1 MGRIEDLAAKYQRH
15 ISIPWQRNLS
25 GDQKTIFVVYP
36 KTDER
41 QLRTRLDAFEMATTK
56 SEHSWRLVDLTPAF
70 AEWMASG
77 DYRDEYFEDPDAL
90 EMSLE
95 HSFTEYVSNR
105 IRKQLLADDVTEDS
119 VVAVL
124 GAGSLFG
131 LTRLSLVLRE
141 IVNDVPGRLVL
152 FFPGEYENSNYRL
165 LDARDGWNYLA
176 VPITLHDGVS
186 DQ

>member
-1 MGRIEDLAAKYQRH
+1 
-15 ISIPWQRNLS
+15 
-25 GDQKTIFVVYP
+25 
-36 KTDER
+36 
-41 QLRTRLDAFEMATTK
+41 
-56 SEHSWRLVDLTPAF
+56 
-70 AEWMASG
+70 MASEE
-77 DYRDEYFEDPDAL
+77 YRDEYFADPSAL

-95 HSFTEYVSNR
+95 HGFTEHVAER
-105 IRKQLLADDVTEDS
+105 IREQLASDDVDEDT

-131 LTRLSLVLRE
+131 FTRLSLVLRR
-141 IVNDVPGRLVL
+141 IVNDVPGRLLL
-152 FFPGEYENSNYRL
+152 FFPGEYDNGNYRL

>member
-15 ISIPWQRNLS
+15 IAIPWQRNLS
-25 GDQKTIFVVYP
+25 GDQKTIFIVYP
-36 KTDER
+36 KNDER
-41 QLRTRLDAFEMATTK
+41 QFRARLVAFEMATSK
-56 SEHSWRLVDLTPAF
+56 ANHDWKLVDLTPAF
-70 AEWMASG
+70 AEWMASE
-77 DYRDEYFEDPDAL
+77 DYRDEYFEDPRAL

-95 HSFTEYVSNR
+95 HGFTEHVADR
-105 IRKQLLADDVTEDS
+105 IRGQLLADDVSEDT
-119 VVAVL
+119 VIAVL

-131 LTRLSLVLRE
+131 LTRLSLVLRQ
-141 IVNDVPGRLVL
+141 IINDVRGRLVL
-152 FFPGEYENSNYRL
+152 FFPGEYEDSNYRL

>member
-1 MGRIEDLAAKYQRH
+1 MGRIDDLVAKYERH
-15 ISIPWQRNLS
+15 IGIPWQRNLS

-41 QLRTRLDAFEMATTK
+41 QLRARLEAFEIATKRTN
-56 SEHSWRLVDLTPAF
+56 HSWDLGDLTPSF
-70 AEWMASG
+70 AEWMAAQ
-77 DYRDEYFEDPDAL
+77 DYKEEYFEAPDAL

-95 HSFTEYVSNR
+95 HEFTAFVAER
-105 IRKQLLADDVTEDS
+105 IREKLVAEHADDES
-119 VVAVL
+119 VIAVL

-131 LTRLSLVLRE
+131 LTRLSLVLRQV
-141 IVNDVPGRLVL
+141 IHDIRGRLLL
-152 FFPGEYENSNYRL
+152 FFPGEFEDSNYRL

>member
-1 MGRIEDLAAKYQRH
+1 MGRIEDLAAKYRRH
-15 ISIPWQRNLS
+15 IAIPWQRNLS
-25 GDQKTIFVVYP
+25 GDQKTIFIVYP
-36 KTDER
+36 KNDER
-41 QLRTRLDAFEMATTK
+41 QLRIRTDAFAMETSKAN
-56 SEHSWRLVDLTPAF
+56 HSWKLVDLTTAF
-70 AEWMASG
+70 AEWMASE

-95 HSFTEYVSNR
+95 HGFTGYVSNR
-105 IRKQLLADDVTEDS
+105 IREQLLADDATEDS

-131 LTRLSLVLRE
+131 LTRLSLVLRQV
-141 IVNDVPGRLVL
+141 INDVRGRLVL

>member
-1 MGRIEDLAAKYQRH
+1 MGRIEELATKYARH
-15 ISIPWQRNLS
+15 IAIPWQRNLS
-25 GDQKTIFVVYP
+25 GDQKSIFVVYP
-36 KTDER
+36 KNDER
-41 QLRTRLDAFEMATTK
+41 QLRARVPLFEIETTK
-56 SEHSWRLVDLTPAF
+56 AGHGWKLIDVTAAF
-70 AEWMASG
+70 AEWMAAE
-77 DYRDEYFEDPDAL
+77 DYRDEYFLDPSAL

-95 HSFTEYVSNR
+95 HGFVEYVADR
-105 IRKQLLADDVTEDS
+105 IRAQLTAEDVDEDT

-131 LTRLSLVLRE
+131 FTRLSLVLRR
-141 IVNDVPGRLVL
+141 IVNDVRGRLLL
-152 FFPGEYENSNYRL
+152 FFPGEYDSGNYRL

>member
-1 MGRIEDLAAKYQRH
+1 MGRIEDLAEKYRSH
-15 ISIPWQRNLS
+15 ITIPWQRNLS

-36 KTDER
+36 KADER
-41 QLRTRLDAFEMATTK
+41 QLRARLELFEMATTK
-56 SEHSWRLVDLTPAF
+56 ASYKWRLVDLTSVF
-70 AEWMASG
+70 AEWMASEE
-77 DYRDEYFEDPDAL
+77 YRDEYFADPSAL

-95 HSFTEYVSNR
+95 HGFTEHVAER
-105 IRKQLLADDVTEDS
+105 IREQLASDDVDEDT

-131 LTRLSLVLRE
+131 FTRLSLVLRR
-141 IVNDVPGRLVL
+141 IVNDVPGRLLL
-152 FFPGEYENSNYRL
+152 FFPGEYDNGNYRL